1 MRNLLVVLA
10 TLLGLAGPAWA
21 DAGSEFDAGMAADS
35 RGDLNT
41 AIVHFTEAIELK
53 PDNAKATTTAAL
65 SMTARGSTIRPSP
78 TTTKLYRSIPV

>member
-21 DAGSEFDAGMAADS
+21 DAGSEFDAGMAADF

-41 AIVHFTEAIELK
+41 AIVHFTEAI
-53 PDNAKATTTAAL
+53 
-65 SMTARGSTIRPSP
+65 
-78 TTTKLYRSIPV
+78 